1 MTEVPAVKFLLFP
14 GHGSPTI
21 RISNQH
27 LYRAGDHDTDYNK
40 AFRIRTGRAVLL
52 PHVYPAV
59 TGQQYFIIVLPICLT
74 ARRYQGNGYVFLRVV
89 HCFGIIKGE

>member
-1 MTEVPAVKFLLFP
+1 MYSVVVFTQNIPIYFHDTFTKQLKTTRVTTEVPTVKFLLFP
-14 GHGSPTI
+14 VHSSRTI

-52 PHVYPAV
+52 PHV
-59 TGQQYFIIVLPICLT
+59 
-74 ARRYQGNGYVFLRVV
+74 
-89 HCFGIIKGE
+89 